1 MKRSMSEQED
11 AKTSN
16 DDWEPLP
23 EADAEEIDRIIA
35 ALNEIMERT
44 TSPVALE
51 ILEDACCDLAELVD
65 VGDED
70 DELSE
75 AA

>member
-1 MKRSMSEQED
+1 MSEQHAEKISD
-11 AKTSN
+11 
-16 DDWEPLP
+16 DDWEPIP
-23 EADAEEIDRIIA
+23 MADADEIDRIIA

-65 VGDED
+65 VED
-70 DELSE
+70 DEELSD

>member
-1 MKRSMSEQED
+1 MSEPEII
-11 AKTSN
+11 KTSD
-16 DDWEPLP
+16 DDWETIPD
-23 EADAEEIDRIIA
+23 ADAAEIDRIIA

-44 TSPVALE
+44 TSPLALE

-65 VGDED
+65 VDDED
-70 DELSE
+70 EELSE